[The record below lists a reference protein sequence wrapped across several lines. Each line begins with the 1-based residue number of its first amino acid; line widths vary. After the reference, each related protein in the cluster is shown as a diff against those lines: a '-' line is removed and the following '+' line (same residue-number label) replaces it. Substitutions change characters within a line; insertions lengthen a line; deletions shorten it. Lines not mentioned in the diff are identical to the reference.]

1 MDINP
6 VGNLLFVKNEDIPGV
21 IGKVGSLLG
30 KNNINIGAYILS
42 SASEMDEAFAVIRL
56 DTKASSSNVEALP
69 VQEPSLP
76 SKSSLRNKLRASLS
90 WSARILYSP

>member
-1 MDINP
+1 MNILGYEMDINP

-42 SASEMDEAFAVIRL
+42 SASTEMDEAFAVIRL
-56 DTKASSSNVEALP
+56 DTKVSSSILKLLKEVPEILS
-69 VQEPSLP
+69 VQQ
-76 SKSSLRNKLRASLS
+76 
-90 WSARILYSP
+90 IIC